1 MKMRRSTAMTLIG
14 GGILAGA
21 RPASAQTAPVTVR
34 MGSMALDAAG
44 EAYYGTEAGIFASN
58 GINTQITTFTTGAAI
73 IQAVLAGD
81 LDVGVANPL
90 ALATAIA
97 RGISVQMIVPAV
109 VYSKADS
116 NPNFV
121 VAKDGPIKVPKDLV
135 GATFGVSTLADL
147 NQLSLLAW
155 LDANGVPRDG
165 VKFVELKFGELG
177 LALQRNIIQAAI
189 ITEPFKTDAMR
200 AGQIRD
206 FSDTYLSI
214 APEISPMV
222 WFGSKTWL
230 QKNPDTAKKLVS
242 GIFATAKWANTHTKE
257 TGDMLAKLAK
267 MDPVVVAGMKRL
279 IFATSNE
286 RRYSEP
292 LLKLAARYN
301 MVPRPV
307 SFEEYTAFL

>member
-1 MKMRRSTAMTLIG
+1 MRRSMAMTIIG
-14 GGILAGA
+14 GGILAVA
-21 RPASAQTAPVTVR
+21 RPVCAQSAPVTVR

-58 GINTQITTFTTGAAI
+58 GIAPQITTFATGAAI

-81 LDVGVANPL
+81 IDVGVANPL

-97 RGISVQMIVPAV
+97 RNIPVQMIVPAV
-109 VYSKADS
+109 VYSKSDS

-155 LDANGVPRDG
+155 LDANGVSRDG

-214 APEISPMV
+214 APEIAPMV
-222 WFGSKTWL
+222 WFGSKAWL
-230 QKNPDTAKKLVS
+230 QKNPDTAKKLVN
-242 GIFATAKWANTHTKE
+242 GIYATAKWANSHTKE
-257 TGDMLAKLAK
+257 TGDMLAKIAK
-267 MDPVVVAGMKRL
+267 MDPAVVANMKRL

-307 SFEEYTAFL
+307 TFEEYTAF